1 MLRENLA
8 LLALG
13 ANLSCW
19 AGPPEAAVRVAL
31 GRLGAEGLGL
41 RAVSRFWRTPAHPAG
56 SGPDYVNAA
65 AVVAA
70 TAAAV
75 GTPAAAITSLEKA
88 LDPSSCAAAADG
100 PRCATWSILCLCRQ
114 IAFTRSTWIS

>member
-1 MLRENLA
+1 M
-8 LLALG
+8 
-13 ANLSCW
+13 
-19 AGPPEAAVRVAL
+19 RVAL

-70 TAAAV
+70 GAMAPEAV
-75 GTPAAAITSLEKA
+75 LDTLE
-88 LDPSSCAAAADG
+88 
-100 PRCATWSILCLCRQ
+100 RQ
-114 IAFTRSTWIS
+114 SND